1 MQLVQQEFKV
11 FVNFSLNKL
20 QKFVQFF
27 LWDTKTFANYD
38 KKTHGVSRC
47 FFKIKLKAK
56 IR

>member
-38 KKTHGVSRC
+38 KKTWRLTL
-47 FFKIKLKAK
+47 FFQDKTES
-56 IR
+56 